1 MLVSRPEEEEVEE
14 IPSRRSMID
23 ASSADGVLR
32 MLEERS
38 GLESSTEA
46 TDAGRKPSILR
57 PLFINHS
64 RLSAEVLRTTRCMGY
79 ATKADED
86 KEVAV
91 LSVNT
96 CMNGTKDLGKV
107 GSSSFQ
113 ITSGGEQR
121 MT

>member
-1 MLVSRPEEEEVEE
+1 MLVSRPEEDYVEE
-14 IPSRRSMID
+14 IPSRRSIID
-23 ASSADGVLR
+23 ALSVEGVLK
-32 MLEERS
+32 LEEKS
-38 GLESSTEA
+38 VLESSTEA
-46 TDAGRKPSILR
+46 TDGGRRPSTVR

-96 CMNGTKDLGKV
+96 CINGTKDFGKV
-107 GSSSFQ
+107 RSSSFQ
-113 ITSGGEQR
+113 ITSVGEQR
-121 MT
+121 IT